1 MSKILTADQI
11 QEYHENGFVSPIR
24 VMSEDEACSIKTK
37 LEEAEKKFPQDFNP
51 ENRNNLHLIFP
62 FLDELAHNSVI
73 VNAVEDLLGPDI
85 SLWASVMF
93 SKDPATDHFVSWH
106 QDATYMG
113 MNSCDFLTPWIA
125 LTQSNIEMGCMTM
138 IPGSHKQNIRKH
150 EDTFAENNILTRGQV
165 VKDVDESILV
175 DLILKPGEMSIHH
188 GAVIHG
194 SKPNKSKHRRIG
206 FALQSYMSP
215 KVEQIVGKNMW
226 MHIRGKQ
233 RQDRDGLNLYRPQFD
248 MDPLSVSQRKLANE
262 NYSYILYNGAKI
274 KRKY

>member
-1 MSKILTADQI
+1 VD
-11 QEYHENGFVSPIR
+11 
-24 VMSEDEACSIKTK
+24 
-37 LEEAEKKFPQDFNP
+37 
-51 ENRNNLHLIFP
+51 
-62 FLDELAHNSVI
+62 
-73 VNAVEDLLGPDI
+73 AVEDLLGPDI

-165 VKDVDESILV
+165 VKGVDESMLV

-215 KVEQIVGKNMW
+215 EVEQIVGKNMW

-233 RQDRDGLNLYRPQFD
+233 RQDRDGMNLFRPQFD
-248 MDPLSVSQRKLANE
+248 MDPLSVSQRKLADE